1 MRTIEDDA
9 LLLPPEKRELLA
21 ARLLASLEPEPE
33 IEKQWLAQAVRRA
46 AEIDQGMVKLIP
58 AEEVMRQALA
68 LCR

>member
-21 ARLLASLEPEPE
+21 ARLLASLEPDPE